1 MAAAGLHTQAD
12 DVNARFMHA
21 RRGFKPE
28 RLSTL
33 VSLSR
38 RGSLLVAVTT
48 HSPLPDPAARLA
60 APASKADSRRARRAR
75 ARVQR
80 PPTRRYMTRIARI
93 PQRDKR
99 LAWRRRVLV
108 SLGGVLCLS
117 SSTTLKAGS
126 VAPQDDSPIGSR
138 RRKVPA
144 PTLAA
149 QHATRLTPSGRMQQN
164 AGTGQFA
171 GCTSKHLRTPNDCA

>member
-1 MAAAGLHTQAD
+1 MNLAAAGLHTQAD
-12 DVNARFMHA
+12 GVNARFMHA

-38 RGSLLVAVTT
+38 RGSLLVAVAT

-60 APASKADSRRARRAR
+60 APASKADSRRAQRAR
-75 ARVQR
+75 PCVQ

-93 PQRDKR
+93 PQRDTR

-144 PTLAA
+144 DARGNMRHGSPQAA
-149 QHATRLTPSGRMQQN
+149 ESSRTRTRALYRGRTR
-164 AGTGQFA
+164 A
-171 GCTSKHLRTPNDCA
+171 LL